1 MSEVCIKIFEDR
13 DEAELFRTFLEDQ
26 GIDSYILEEEC
37 CECSAHMSECEGV
50 KLIVDESDKLE
61 ALKIIEEA
69 LEENEEDE
77 Y

>member
-26 GIDSYILEEEC
+26 GIDSYILEEKC
-37 CECSAHMSECEGV
+37 CDCSPDMSECEGV
-50 KLIVDESDKLE
+50 KLIVDETDKVD
-61 ALKIIEEA
+61 ALRIIEETC
-69 LEENEEDE
+69 EDDE